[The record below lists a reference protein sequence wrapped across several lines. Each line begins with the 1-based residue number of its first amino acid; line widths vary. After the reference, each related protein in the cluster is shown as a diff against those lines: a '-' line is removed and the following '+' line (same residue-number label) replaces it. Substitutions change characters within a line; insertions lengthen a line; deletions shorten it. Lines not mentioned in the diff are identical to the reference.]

1 MSNTNLTQVPA
12 PEPASQPQQP
22 LPQQPRGIRASEV
35 VIIILLVMMCVCSA
49 AAMGITIWLGSG
61 ILDFLRGLF

>member
-1 MSNTNLTQVPA
+1 MSNTNLTQVPN

-22 LPQQPRGIRASEV
+22 NQGQPRGIRASEV
-35 VIIILLVMMCVCSA
+35 VIIVLLVMLCVCSA